1 MRKSIFSHHMEDEKE
16 ELRRKRNRE
25 YNRLYRERNREK
37 VYQNNKA
44 YREKHP
50 ELFRAYYHNNKE
62 RITTRR
68 KEIVHCDCCNID
80 ITLESMYRHKYSLGH
95 LYLENEEAIIEEKS
109 QKPNPAPI
117 LESISKEINE
127 YG

>member
-1 MRKSIFSHHMEDEKE
+1 MEDEKE

-25 YNRLYRERNREK
+25 YNGLYRERNREK
-37 VYQNNKA
+37 VYQNNKE

-68 KEIVHCDCCNID
+68 KQIVHCDCCNID

-95 LYLENEEAIIEEKS
+95 LVRESEEAIIEEKS
-109 QKPNPAPI
+109 QKPNPAPFP
-117 LESISKEINE
+117 ESISIEINE

>member
-1 MRKSIFSHHMEDEKE
+1 MEEEKE

-50 ELFRAYYHNNKE
+50 ELFRAYYHKHKE

-80 ITLESMYRHKYSLGH
+80 LTLESMYRHKYSLGH
-95 LYLENEEAIIEEKS
+95 LENEIITSNDSELLIDVGGLKDLKS
-109 QKPNPAPI
+109 
-117 LESISKEINE
+117 LTF
-127 YG
+127 

>member
-1 MRKSIFSHHMEDEKE
+1 MCEKSIFSHHMEEEKE

-80 ITLESMYRHKYSLGH
+80 ITLESMYRHRYSLGH
-95 LYLENEEAIIEEKS
+95 LVREPQHCQECQDDK
-109 QKPNPAPI
+109 
-117 LESISKEINE
+117 
-127 YG
+127 

>member
-1 MRKSIFSHHMEDEKE
+1 MPKSIFSHHMEEEKE

-95 LYLENEEAIIEEKS
+95 LENETITDSNKIEL
-109 QKPNPAPI
+109 N
-117 LESISKEINE
+117 INNCLI
-127 YG
+127 